1 MPVICAANPKG
12 GAGKSTTILA
22 LASTLA
28 QQGGTVVIID
38 ADPNKPITDWKTGQ
52 SKLPIEVVSDATE
65 ANIRDLINKAAS
77 KAQFVFIDLE
87 GTASRLASRAI
98 IRADLTIIPLGGSA
112 LDAKQAARAV
122 SLVRESEEDTGRTL
136 NFTLAFN
143 RTSPPPFTRRIER
156 EISEQMRSND
166 LPVLRT
172 HLYRREAYNAMFME
186 RLSLFELDP
195 AKVNGLAA
203 AVDNAIELTAEVLE
217 LLRHAET
224 GRPANGK

>member
-22 LASTLA
+22 IASTLA
-28 QQGGTVVIID
+28 QQGGSVTIID
-38 ADPNKPITDWKTGQ
+38 ADPNKPITDWRTGN
-52 SKLPIEVVSDATE
+52 SASTIKVVSDATE
-65 ANIRDLINKAAS
+65 GNIRDLVNTAAS
-77 KAQFVFIDLE
+77 EAQFVFIDLE

-98 IRADLTIIPLGGSA
+98 IRADLTLIPLGGSA

-122 SLVRESEEDTGRTL
+122 SLVRESEEDIGRKL

-156 EISEQMRSND
+156 EIAEQMRSND
-166 LPVLRT
+166 LPVLGT

-195 AKVNGLAA
+195 KQVNGLEAA
-203 AVDNAIELTAEVLE
+203 IDNAVQLTGEVLDI
-217 LLRHAET
+217 LRTVAEE
-224 GRPANGK
+224 RAA

>member
-1 MPVICAANPKG
+1 MPVVCAANPKG

-22 LASTLA
+22 IASTLA
-28 QQGGTVVIID
+28 QQGGSVTIID
-38 ADPNKPITDWKTGQ
+38 ADPNKPITDWRTGK
-52 SKLPIEVVSDATE
+52 SSLPIQVISEATE
-65 ANIRDLINKAAS
+65 GNIRDLINTAAAE
-77 KAQFVFIDLE
+77 AQFVFVDLE

-98 IRADLTIIPLGGSA
+98 IRADLTLIPLGGSA

-122 SLVRESEEDTGRTL
+122 GLVRESEEDIGRKL

-156 EISEQMRSND
+156 EIADQMRSND
-166 LPVLRT
+166 LPVLAT

-195 AKVNGLAA
+195 QQVNGLEAA
-203 AVDNAIELTAEVLE
+203 IDNAVQLTGEVLE
-217 LLRHAET
+217 LLRGASTE
-224 GRPANGK
+224 RAA

>member
-22 LASTLA
+22 IASTLA
-28 QQGGTVVIID
+28 QQGGSVTIID
-38 ADPNKPITDWKTGQ
+38 ADPNKPITDWRTGN
-52 SKLPIEVVSDATE
+52 SASTIKVVSNATE
-65 ANIRDLINKAAS
+65 GNIRDLVNTAAS
-77 KAQFVFIDLE
+77 EAQFVFIDLE

-98 IRADLTIIPLGGSA
+98 IRADLTLIPLGGSA

-122 SLVRESEEDTGRTL
+122 SLVRESEEDIGRKL

-156 EISEQMRSND
+156 EIAEQMRSND
-166 LPVLRT
+166 LPVLGT

-195 AKVNGLAA
+195 KQVNGLEAA
-203 AVDNAIELTAEVLE
+203 IDNAVQLTGEVLDI
-217 LLRHAET
+217 LRTVAEE
-224 GRPANGK
+224 RAA

>member
-22 LASTLA
+22 LATALA
-28 QQGGTVVIID
+28 QQGGTVTIID
-38 ADPNKPITDWKTGQ
+38 ADPNKPITDWRKGP
-52 SKLPIEVVSDATE
+52 SKLALNVISDATE
-65 ANIRDLINKAAS
+65 ANIRDLINTAAAE
-77 KAQFVFIDLE
+77 AQFVFVDLE

-98 IRADLTIIPLGGSA
+98 IRADLTLIPLGGSA

-122 SLVRESEEDTGRTL
+122 GLVRESEEDIGRKI

-143 RTSPPPFTRRIER
+143 RTSPPPFIRRIER
-156 EISEQMRSND
+156 EITTQMQQNE

-186 RLSLFELDP
+186 RLSLFELNP
-195 AKVNGLAA
+195 AKVNGLEAA
-203 AVDNAIELTAEVLE
+203 IDNAIQLTAEVLDVLKANATE
-217 LLRHAET
+217 HA
-224 GRPANGK
+224 A

>member
-22 LASTLA
+22 IASTLA
-28 QQGGTVVIID
+28 QQGGSVTIID
-38 ADPNKPITDWKTGQ
+38 ADPNKPITDWRAGK
-52 SKLPIEVVSDATE
+52 SNLPLEVISDATE
-65 ANIRDLINKAAS
+65 GNIRDLINTAAS
-77 KAQFVFIDLE
+77 EAQFVFVDLE

-98 IRADLTIIPLGGSA
+98 IRADLTLIPLGGSA

-122 SLVRESEEDTGRTL
+122 GLVRESEEDIGRKL

-156 EISEQMRSND
+156 EIAGQMRSND

-186 RLSLFELDP
+186 RLSLFELDSQQ
-195 AKVNGLAA
+195 VNGLEA
-203 AVDNAIELTAEVLE
+203 AVDNAVQLTGEVLE
-217 LLRHAET
+217 LLRTSSAE
-224 GRPANGK
+224 RAA

>member
-22 LASTLA
+22 IASTLA
-28 QQGGTVVIID
+28 QQGGSVTIID
-38 ADPNKPITDWKTGQ
+38 ADPNKPITDWRTGN
-52 SKLPIEVVSDATE
+52 SASTIKVISDATE
-65 ANIRDLINKAAS
+65 GNIRDLVNTAAS
-77 KAQFVFIDLE
+77 EAQFVFIDLE

-98 IRADLTIIPLGGSA
+98 IRANLTLIPLGGSA

-122 SLVRESEEDTGRTL
+122 SLVRESEEDIGRKL

-156 EISEQMRSND
+156 EIAEQMRSND
-166 LPVLRT
+166 LPVLGT

-195 AKVNGLAA
+195 KQVNGLEAA
-203 AVDNAIELTAEVLE
+203 IDNAVQLTGEVLDI
-217 LLRHAET
+217 LRTVAEE
-224 GRPANGK
+224 RAA

>member
-1 MPVICAANPKG
+1 MPVVCAANPKG

-22 LASTLA
+22 IASALA
-28 QQGGTVVIID
+28 QQGGSVTIID
-38 ADPNKPITDWKTGQ
+38 ADPNKPITDWRTGT
-52 SKLPIEVVSDATE
+52 SSLPIKVISDATE
-65 ANIRDLINKAAS
+65 GNIRDLINTAAGE
-77 KAQFVFIDLE
+77 AQFVFVDLE

-98 IRADLTIIPLGGSA
+98 IRADLTLIPLGGSA

-122 SLVRESEEDTGRTL
+122 GLVRESEEDIGRKL

-156 EISEQMRSND
+156 EIAEQMRSND
-166 LPVLRT
+166 LPVLGT

-195 AKVNGLAA
+195 AQVNGLEAA
-203 AVDNAIELTAEVLE
+203 IDNAVQLTGEVLE
-217 LLRHAET
+217 LLRTGSAE
-224 GRPANGK
+224 RAA

>member
-28 QQGGTVVIID
+28 EQGGSVTIID
-38 ADPNKPITDWKTGQ
+38 ADPNKPISDWRSGA
-52 SKLPIEVVSDATE
+52 SRLPIKVLSNATE
-65 ANIRDLINKAAS
+65 ANIRDLINTAAAE
-77 KAQFVFIDLE
+77 AQFVFVDLE

-98 IRADLTIIPLGGSA
+98 IRADLTLIPLAGSA

-122 SLVRESEEDTGRTL
+122 NLVRESEEDIGRKL

-143 RTSPPPFTRRIER
+143 RTNPPPFTRRIER
-156 EISEQMRSND
+156 EITEQMLSND
-166 LPVLRT
+166 LPVLKT

-186 RLSLFELDP
+186 RLSLFELD
-195 AKVNGLAA
+195 ASQVNGLEAA
-203 AVDNAIELTAEVLE
+203 IDNAIQLTAEVLE
-217 LLRHAET
+217 LLKRNAAE
-224 GRPANGK
+224 RAA

>member
-38 ADPNKPITDWKTGQ
+38 ADPNKPITDWKTGE

-77 KAQFVFIDLE
+77 QAQFVFIDLE

-122 SLVRESEEDTGRTL
+122 SLVRESEEDTGRKL

-156 EISEQMRSND
+156 EISDQMRSND

-203 AVDNAIELTAEVLE
+203 AVDNAIELTAEVLD

-224 GRPANGK
+224 GEAS

>member
-22 LASTLA
+22 MASTLA

-38 ADPNKPITDWKTGQ
+38 ADPNKPITDWKTGE

-65 ANIRDLINKAAS
+65 TNIRDLINKAALQ
-77 KAQFVFIDLE
+77 AQFVFVDLE

-98 IRADLTIIPLGGSA
+98 IRADMTIIPLGGSA

-122 SLVRESEEDTGRTL
+122 SLVRESEEDTGRKL

-156 EISEQMRSND
+156 EISDQMRSND

-195 AKVNGLAA
+195 TKVNGLAA

-224 GRPANGK
+224 GEAS

>member
-22 LASTLA
+22 IASTLA
-28 QQGGTVVIID
+28 QQGGSVTIID
-38 ADPNKPITDWKTGQ
+38 ADPNKPITDWRAGK
-52 SKLPIEVVSDATE
+52 SSLPLNVISDATE
-65 ANIRDLINKAAS
+65 GNIRDLINTAAS
-77 KAQFVFIDLE
+77 EAQFVFVDLE

-98 IRADLTIIPLGGSA
+98 IRADLTLIPLGGSA

-122 SLVRESEEDTGRTL
+122 GLVRESEEDIGRKL

-156 EISEQMRSND
+156 EIADQMRSND
-166 LPVLRT
+166 LPVLGT

-195 AKVNGLAA
+195 QLVNGLEAA
-203 AVDNAIELTAEVLE
+203 IDNAVQLTGEVLE
-217 LLRHAET
+217 LLRTSSAE
-224 GRPANGK
+224 RAA